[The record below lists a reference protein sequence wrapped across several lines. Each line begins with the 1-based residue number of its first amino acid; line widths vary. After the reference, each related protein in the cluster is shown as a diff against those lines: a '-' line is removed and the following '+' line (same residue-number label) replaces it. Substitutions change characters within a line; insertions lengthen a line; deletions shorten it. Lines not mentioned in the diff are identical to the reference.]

1 VQVLQVFAEV
11 GGRKLLFVFPLT
23 NAQLDLK
30 TKSANVKHSTLEECR
45 FWRSLSLG
53 SESGQNKAPKLNSP
67 HPTPPQPHPP
77 GVELGS
83 FVLTALAS
91 Q

>member
-1 VQVLQVFAEV
+1 MQVLQVFAEV

-53 SESGQNKAPKLNSP
+53 SESGQNKASKLNYWGVGVGVVGGGGRG
-67 HPTPPQPHPP
+67 

-83 FVLTALAS
+83 LF
-91 Q
+91 